1 MPLQTC
7 MGAAMQCSFG
17 LAPSSLV
24 PTPKPVMTSNKVAA
38 NILDHIPITNIPS
51 FGMCTTPSNPMVAAA
66 TAAAM
71 GTPTPAPCLPMTPA
85 PWIAGATNV
94 LLCNAPALD
103 NVSTLKCIWGGVIMF
118 VDAGQMTHNI
128 P

>member
-7 MGAAMQCSFG
+7 MGAAMKCSFG

-38 NILDHIPITNIPS
+38 NILDHIPITNIPT
-51 FGMCTTPSNPMVAAA
+51 FGMCTSPANPAVIAA
-66 TAAAM
+66 TAAAL
-71 GTPTPAPCLPMTPA
+71 GVPTPMACVPVTPA
-85 PWIAGATNV
+85 PWIVGAPNV

-103 NVSTLKCIWGGVIMF
+103 NVSTLMCVWGGVIKF